1 MASTQNYFGAYESS
15 VTPGYA
21 GTEVEVKILQSQVR
35 FLYSQWNNL
44 RFVVSGF
51 FMSVVSRDRE

>member
-1 MASTQNYFGAYESS
+1 VNQDYR

-21 GTEVEVKILQSQVR
+21 STEVEVKIWRSQVR

-44 RFVVSGF
+44 RFVVLGCF
-51 FMSVVSRDRE
+51 VSVVSLDGE